1 MIRAVAALGL
11 LAALAGCG
19 QREALRPADGK
30 ALPVKPAM
38 APAQPSATDLLTPT
52 TIERPERSDELLKQ
66 SIERPVD
73 RFNLPPSG

>member
-1 MIRAVAALGL
+1 MIRLAAALAMIAL
-11 LAALAGCG
+11 LAGCG
-19 QREALRPADGK
+19 QRVALRPAEGK

-38 APAQPSATDLLTPT
+38 ATTQPSATDLMTPT

-66 SIERPVD
+66 SVERPVD